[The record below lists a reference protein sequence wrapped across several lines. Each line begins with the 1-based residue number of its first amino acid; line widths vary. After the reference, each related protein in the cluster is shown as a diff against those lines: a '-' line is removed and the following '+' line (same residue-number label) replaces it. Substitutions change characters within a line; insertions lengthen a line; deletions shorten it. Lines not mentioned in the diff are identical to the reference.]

1 MKGMDHQVTAIYEN
15 GVLRPL
21 EPLALP
27 EQTTVELSI
36 HRIAL
41 PVDLATHRR
50 RVRAMLK
57 EGGLTRTEPIS
68 GEVRPGLSPERR
80 AELAELLARGKPL
93 SEIIIDERV

>member
-1 MKGMDHQVTAIYEN
+1 MGHQVTAIYEN

-36 HRIAL
+36 YWIAL
-41 PVDLATHRR
+41 PSDSATHRL
-50 RVRAMLK
+50 RVRTMLK
-57 EGGLTRTEPIS
+57 KGGLIRAEPIS
-68 GEVRPGLSPERR
+68 GRVGPGLSPERR
-80 AELAELLARGKPL
+80 AELAELFARGKPL

>member
-1 MKGMDHQVTAIYEN
+1 MDHQVTAIYEN

-36 HRIAL
+36 NRIAL
-41 PVDLATHRR
+41 PADSATHRR

-57 EGGLTRTEPIS
+57 EGGLTRVEPVS
-68 GEVRPGLSPERR
+68 GKVGPGLSPERR
-80 AELAELLARGKPL
+80 AELADLLARGKPL
-93 SEIIIDERV
+93 SEIIINERV

>member
-36 HRIAL
+36 HWVVL
-41 PVDLATHRR
+41 PSDSATHRR

-57 EGGLTRTEPIS
+57 EGGLTSAEPTS
-68 GEVRPGLSPERR
+68 RNMGPGLSPERR

-93 SEIIIDERV
+93 SEVIIDERG